1 MSVILVLSS
10 LELEGAL
17 VSDSKY
23 IKLEEILKCYLEQS
37 TESEAALWLEL
48 EKYLTGIKQ
57 L

>member
-1 MSVILVLSS
+1 MILVLSS